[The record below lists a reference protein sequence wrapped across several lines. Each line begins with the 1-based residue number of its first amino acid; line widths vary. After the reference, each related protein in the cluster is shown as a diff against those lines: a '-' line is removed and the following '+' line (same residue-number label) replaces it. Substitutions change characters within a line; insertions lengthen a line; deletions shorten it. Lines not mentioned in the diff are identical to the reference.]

1 MLQRLGRNLS
11 RKWNSLQVLRIRW
24 ESQWILWRVS
34 KKLQK
39 AYSNYCQKNL
49 AELETKESLQKLFK
63 ILEKPLAEG
72 KKLG

>member
-1 MLQRLGRNLS
+1 MLRRLGRNLL

-39 AYSNYCQKNL
+39 AYLNYSQENWAEEKSNENL
-49 AELETKESLQKLFK
+49 EKYFK
-63 ILEKPLAEG
+63 ILEKSFAEG